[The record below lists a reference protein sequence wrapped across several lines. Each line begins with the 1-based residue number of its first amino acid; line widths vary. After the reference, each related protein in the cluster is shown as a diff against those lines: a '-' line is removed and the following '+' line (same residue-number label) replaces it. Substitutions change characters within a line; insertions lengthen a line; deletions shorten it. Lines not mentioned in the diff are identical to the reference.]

1 MTSLISQIYHR
12 VSHYIWL
19 SQILAF
25 TIFGLVSFLSPLP
38 ILDVLIVCEGAWIIT
53 WTIIAMTVAAAI
65 RKANNDITKSR
76 E

>member
-19 SQILAF
+19 SQILTL
-25 TIFGLVSFLSPLP
+25 TIFGLISFLSPLS
-38 ILDVLIVCEGAWIIT
+38 ILDILAVCEGTWIIT

-65 RKANNDITKSR
+65 RKANNDITRSR